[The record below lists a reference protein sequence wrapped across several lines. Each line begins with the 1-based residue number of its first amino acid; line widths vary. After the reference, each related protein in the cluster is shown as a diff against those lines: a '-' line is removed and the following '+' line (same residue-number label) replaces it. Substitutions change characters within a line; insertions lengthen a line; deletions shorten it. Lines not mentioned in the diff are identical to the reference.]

1 MSKNLKFKQQEEIW
15 TEMKLQNFYGHLNL
29 LKLEGRYYLALD
41 DHNSTSAIEIDEN
54 LYKNLMEFKNV
65 DPIYL

>member
-1 MSKNLKFKQQEEIW
+1 MTKRNKQQEIW

-29 LKLEGRYYLALD
+29 LKRGNNYYLALD
-41 DHNSTSAIEIDEN
+41 DHNSTSAIEIDED

-65 DPIYL
+65 KPIYL